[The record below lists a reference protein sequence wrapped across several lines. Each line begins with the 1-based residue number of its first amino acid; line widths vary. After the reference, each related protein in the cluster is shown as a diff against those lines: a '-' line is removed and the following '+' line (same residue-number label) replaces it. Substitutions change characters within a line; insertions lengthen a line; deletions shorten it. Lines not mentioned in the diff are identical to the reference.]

1 MQNYKMLLQ
10 YEGSRYQ
17 GWQRQDSTENTIQG
31 KLERLLSKM
40 TEQKVEINGSGR
52 TDAGVHAKG
61 QVINVF
67 LNTDKTCEEIRD
79 YMNQYLP
86 EDISIQ
92 KVEKVNERFH
102 ARLLAKGKTYEY
114 RIWNSEI
121 PNVFE
126 RKFLYSFP
134 EELDL
139 EAMKK
144 GAAHLCGTHD
154 FKAFTSTKK
163 GKKSTIRT
171 VESIEI
177 QRMGEEIRFTFKGD
191 GFLYH
196 MVRIMTGTLLE
207 IGMGKKAPEAIPA
220 ILESKKRENAG
231 FLVPGQGLTLVEVRY
246 GNDENNGK

>member
-79 YMNQYLP
+79 YMNTYLP

-126 RKFLYSFP
+126 RKFLYAFP
-134 EELDL
+134 EKLDV
-139 EAMKK
+139 EVMKE
-144 GAAHLCGTHD
+144 GAAYLCGTHD

-177 QRMGEEIRFTFKGD
+177 QRIGEEIRFTFRGD

-207 IGMGKKAPEAIPA
+207 IGMGKKAPEDIPA

-231 FLVPGQGLTLVEVRY
+231 YLVPGQGLTLAEVRY